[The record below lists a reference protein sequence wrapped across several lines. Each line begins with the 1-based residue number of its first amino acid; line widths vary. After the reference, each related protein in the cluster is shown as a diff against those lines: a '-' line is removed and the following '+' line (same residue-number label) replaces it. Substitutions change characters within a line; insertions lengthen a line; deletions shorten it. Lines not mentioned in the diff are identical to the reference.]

1 MVEALVTKL
10 CFDTFKYQILIYIYT
25 PPIRALFSII
35 IIFIEGL
42 RIFGCHSSKIA
53 LKSFHGKYVV
63 AESNGHA
70 NANRVNRGSWE
81 IFSVEELKDGIA
93 LKSHHGKYLVAENN
107 YEVNANRMWKQKWET
122 FKVLKQADGTYAF
135 RTWKGR
141 YLVAERDGRLRADR
155 TWIRPWEKFK
165 VECVKGNIQ

>member
-1 MVEALVTKL
+1 M
-10 CFDTFKYQILIYIYT
+10 
-25 PPIRALFSII
+25 
-35 IIFIEGL
+35 
-42 RIFGCHSSKIA
+42 
-53 LKSFHGKYVV
+53 
-63 AESNGHA
+63 
-70 NANRVNRGSWE
+70 
-81 IFSVEELKDGIA
+81 
-93 LKSHHGKYLVAENN
+93 AENN